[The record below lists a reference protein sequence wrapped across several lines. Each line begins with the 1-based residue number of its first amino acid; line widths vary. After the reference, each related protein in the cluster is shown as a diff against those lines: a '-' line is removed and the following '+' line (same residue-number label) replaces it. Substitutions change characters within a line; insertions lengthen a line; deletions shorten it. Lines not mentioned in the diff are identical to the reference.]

1 MATRGAVHKPTR
13 SWAVTVLVLA
23 SGWLLLYATR
33 TVLSSAVKEI
43 GEYWGL
49 SQGWLG
55 VLSSAFFMSYTFLQ
69 VPGGVLA
76 DKLGPK
82 RMLMA
87 GFGIQA
93 FGLILGAL
101 SNNHFQFL
109 FSRLVTGAGQA
120 TYFACQQSI
129 VSRSVPLP
137 KRSLG
142 VSITTAGAGLGSAA
156 GFMLGR
162 FLSAGDVGWRMPF
175 TVLGI
180 ISLAF
185 IGAVFALVPESG
197 GENDYDRAGRQP
209 ESSSRLTTVSLGLL
223 CAAHF
228 LTMYGFYL
236 MLTWLPYYL
245 ETVRG
250 LVGSLPALIPVGM
263 ALAMAPATVV
273 GGIVAGKHQDKT
285 AVSQV
290 AIPLSAIAILAV
302 PMARSTAVL
311 ALVVALYGATG
322 KLVIDPGLVSTIADN
337 AAPER
342 RATTLAVFN
351 FAGSIAMATA
361 PAITGFV
368 AQATGSFNV
377 SFYLAGAFNL
387 LGLIAFIAGSRS
399 IGSAVRDAERE
410 GLSASEGK

>member
-1 MATRGAVHKPTR
+1 MEDALYSSGDYLACVHWRGFR
-13 SWAVTVLVLA
+13 
-23 SGWLLLYATR
+23 
-33 TVLSSAVKEI
+33 
-43 GEYWGL
+43 
-49 SQGWLG
+49 
-55 VLSSAFFMSYTFLQ
+55 
-69 VPGGVLA
+69 
-76 DKLGPK
+76 
-82 RMLMA
+82 
-87 GFGIQA
+87 
-93 FGLILGAL
+93 
-101 SNNHFQFL
+101 
-109 FSRLVTGAGQA
+109 
-120 TYFACQQSI
+120 
-129 VSRSVPLP
+129 
-137 KRSLG
+137 
-142 VSITTAGAGLGSAA
+142 
-156 GFMLGR
+156 
-162 FLSAGDVGWRMPF
+162 
-175 TVLGI
+175 
-180 ISLAF
+180 LAF
-185 IGAVFALVPESG
+185 ESG